1 VRGKKSLNME
11 RTGEGKTL
19 DLAARAALAVHAL
32 VSLRDESLGGL
43 LYFDV
48 HYDREPAVAVHAPWD
63 YGDGTGRYL
72 DALVLAHVLT
82 SLPEALDVAYDLAGL
97 LMSWQGE
104 MGLLWW
110 PPEPWTA
117 PGWTNDMRRLRDWE
131 PGQRVAE
138 IAWGPRGALLGLTSL
153 CLFTGEER
161 YRESAR
167 RIVDGLNTVAL
178 GSSSYAFYPE
188 IAYRGGGWQYTAEPL
203 PDSTSEWTCA
213 SSFSLLRF
221 YAATGYE
228 PALELAGRMLRFI
241 LHRARGFERDGSF
254 HETTGFWNHFHSKS
268 AIITAV
274 ILYGLLAEQP
284 EYVAWGRQA
293 YEAAKAWGTD
303 YGWFPEDLRN
313 FRRCETCG
321 ITDMIEAALLLGLHV
336 SPAYLDDA
344 QRYGRNHL
352 FESQLLSTA
361 GIARIPR
368 PVGQPRAHLEEPRAY
383 TDRDVV
389 QRALGSFA
397 GWSAPNDFFDE
408 GRFSGMGCCNAA
420 GTRALYDLWHHAVD
434 DDGETAR
441 VHMAFD
447 RACTWGDLSTAEPFL
462 GGLTVRLKAPR
473 RLAVRIPGW
482 TARTEVQVHV
492 NGAPARA
499 EHRGQYLWLEGVQ
512 AGDTAS
518 ISYPAP
524 ISSRSYVLGDSTYVA
539 NYRGDTIFSISPR
552 GRFLPLYERDYYLS
566 AQAPETNL
574 STASSVREISSI
586 C

>member
-1 VRGKKSLNME
+1 ME
-11 RTGEGKTL
+11 RSSEGEIP
-19 DLAARAALAVHAL
+19 DLVARATLATHAL
-32 VSLRDESLGGL
+32 VSLRDETLDGL

-48 HYDREPAVAVHAPWD
+48 HYDQEPAVAVHSPWD
-63 YGDGTGRYL
+63 YGDGTGRHL

-82 SLPEALDVAYDLAGL
+82 SLPEALEVAYDLAGL

-104 MGLLWW
+104 MGLIWW

-138 IAWGPRGALLGLTSL
+138 IAWGQRGALMGLTSL
-153 CLFTGEER
+153 YLLTGEDR
-161 YRESAR
+161 YRDSAR
-167 RIVDGLNTVAL
+167 RIVDGLNAVAL
-178 GSSSYAFYPE
+178 GGSNYAFFPE
-188 IAYRGGGWQYTAEPL
+188 IAYRDGGWQYTDEPVA
-203 PDSTSEWTCA
+203 DGTSEWTCA
-213 SSFSLLRF
+213 SSFPLLRF

-228 PALELAGRMLRFI
+228 PALNLAGRMVRFI
-241 LHRARGFERDGSF
+241 LHRAQGFERDGSF
-254 HETTGFWNHFHSKS
+254 HNTTGFWSHFHSKT
-268 AIITAV
+268 ATITAV
-274 ILYGLLAEQP
+274 ILYGVLSEQP
-284 EYVAWGRQA
+284 EYMAWGRQA

-336 SPAYLDDA
+336 SPVYLDDA

-361 GIARIPR
+361 GLARIPR
-368 PVGQPRAHLEEPRAY
+368 SVGQPRAHLEDPRAY

-389 QRALGSFA
+389 QRSLGSFA

-441 VHMAFD
+441 LHMAFD
-447 RACTWGDLSTAEPFL
+447 RACTWGDLSTAEPFS
-462 GGLTVRLKAPR
+462 GGVTVRLKAPR

-482 TARTEVQVHV
+482 TVRSEVQAHV

-499 EHRGQYLWLEGVQ
+499 ECRGQYLWLEGLQ

-524 ISSRSYVLGDSTYVA
+524 IHARSYVLGDSTYVA
-539 NYRGDTIFSISPR
+539 NYRGDTIFNISPK

-566 AQAPETNL
+566 AQTAETNL
-574 STASSVREISSI
+574 PAFSRVHEIRSI
-586 C
+586 R